1 MLLFLNINIIKAST
15 LDSPGYLYFIYSFSN
30 SLASHLDSQWSL
42 FRVIVTT
49 GVCVCVFVCL
59 CLYVCICMQMPMES
73 VEGTEPPGAIVRGGC
88 APPDMVLGTERG
100 FSTRTCF

>member
-15 LDSPGYLYFIYSFSN
+15 LDSTGYLYFIYSFSN

-49 GVCVCVFVCL
+49 GVCVSVSLSVSVCM
-59 CLYVCICMQMPMES
+59 YMYADAYGVC
-73 VEGTEPPGAIVRGGC
+73 RGH
-88 APPDMVLGTERG
+88 
-100 FSTRTCF
+100 